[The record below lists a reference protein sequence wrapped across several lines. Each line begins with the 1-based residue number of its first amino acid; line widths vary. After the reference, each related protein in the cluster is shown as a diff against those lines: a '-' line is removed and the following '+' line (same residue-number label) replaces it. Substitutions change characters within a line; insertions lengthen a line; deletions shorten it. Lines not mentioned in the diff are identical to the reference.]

1 MSTNNLPKS
10 PFEILDPDKRWKPS
24 NPDHHPHPPLVPIL
38 RQKVKDWRDK
48 DYQGI
53 SKTTEALLEWWF
65 KKQHIQT
72 DDDTLFQYYF
82 CQREAIETLIYLYEI
97 EKVRTPE
104 FLISFD
110 SSGELTEDHFKEH
123 WLRFVIKMATG
134 SGKTKTMGLA
144 LVWSYFN
151 RIYEDNT
158 DFSKNFLIIA
168 PNIIVLDRLRKD
180 FEHLQM
186 FKDDPIL
193 PDNFHYNKNWKDDF
207 FNISVHIQDH
217 IKPIK
222 KEGNIFLTNI
232 QRVYERNKPPSLQD
246 EDKTSYFL
254 GKKPV
259 SDLQDSG
266 VKVEDIVRDIDE
278 LAVFNDEAHHIH
290 DPKLAWFKAIEDIH
304 NNLKQK
310 GGKLTFQ
317 VDTTATPKDSRGN
330 VFVQTIVDYP
340 LVEAIYQKIVKL
352 PIIPD
357 DASRGKLEEKQS
369 SKFSEKYQ
377 DYIKLGFIEWE
388 KIYKEYKSVEKKA
401 VLFIMVDD
409 TRNCDDVAAYLERT
423 YPLLKD
429 KVFTI
434 HTNKSGDFN
443 ETSKKDEKELSKL
456 RELANT
462 IDNFDN
468 DYLVVVSVM
477 MLKEGWDV
485 KNVTTI
491 VGLRPYTATAKI
503 LPEQTLGR
511 GLRKM
516 QGIEKQELSV
526 VGTDAFI
533 NFVKEIKK
541 DGVDLEEKEMGKS
554 SPPRVPE
561 IVKIDKEDETL
572 NLEMDIFK
580 SFYFRDQ
587 LEASRLNPALFEF
600 EKLKYK
606 NYEQNE
612 IVRIYFRDIIDNEVK
627 SIVEMTIDNIDW
639 RHTVGWFSE
648 TIVQELRMAIQP
660 AKLFPKIKDFIENH
674 LFDRKVSVEDPNTM
688 ANIKTPETVNRIK
701 DTFRKEIHK
710 LTIKENK
717 GIEKE
722 GSLFFKSIN
731 PFVPESEHTGISFK
745 KDNIFYNPKKTLF
758 NKVVLDSPLEYN
770 FVKIL
775 EDCTDIISYIR
786 NYAKKRD
793 FFSVS
798 YINKEGRIADFWPD
812 FIVKANEQNY
822 YIVETKGFPD
832 VNIDKKMQALKEWCK
847 KANSSN
853 ECEKNYKFLFID
865 QNTFNKIKP
874 QSFSELIRNFTEY
887 Q

>member
-1 MSTNNLPKS
+1 MSINKLPKS
-10 PFEILDPDKRWKPS
+10 PFAILDPDKRWKPS
-24 NPDHHPHPPLVPIL
+24 NPEHHPAPPLVPVL
-38 RQKVKDWRDK
+38 RQKVKEWRDK
-48 DYQGI
+48 NYQGI
-53 SKTTEALLEWWF
+53 SKTSQALLEWWF
-65 KKQHIQT
+65 KKQHIQG
-72 DDDTLFQYYF
+72 DSLFQYYF

-104 FLISFD
+104 NLIPFD
-110 SSGELTEDHFKEH
+110 STGGKIKDHFTEH
-123 WLRFVIKMATG
+123 WLRLVIKMATG

-151 RIYEDNT
+151 RMYEDNT
-158 DFSKNFLIIA
+158 DCSKNFLIIA

-180 FEHLQM
+180 FESLQM

-193 PDNFHYNKNWKDDF
+193 PDDTHYNKTWKDDF
-207 FNISVHIQDH
+207 LKIAVHIQDQ

-232 QRVYERNKPPSLQD
+232 QRIYERNKPPSFQD

-254 GKKPV
+254 GKKPE
-259 SDLQDSG
+259 SDLQTSG
-266 VKVEDIVRDIDE
+266 LKVEDIVRDIDE

-290 DPKLAWFKAIEDIH
+290 DPKLAWFKSIEDIH

-310 GGKLTFQ
+310 GGKLAFQ
-317 VDTTATPKDSRGN
+317 LDTTATPKDSKGN
-330 VFVQTIVDYP
+330 IFIQTIVDYP
-340 LVEAIYQKIVKL
+340 LVEAIHQEVVKL

-357 DASRGKLEEKQS
+357 DTSRGELKERKS
-369 SKFSEKYQ
+369 HKFSERYQ
-377 DYIKLGFIEWE
+377 DYIKLGFEEW
-388 KIYKEYKSVEKKA
+388 KKAYKVYGDLGKKA

-409 TRNCDDVAAYLERT
+409 TKNCDDVASYLERT

-434 HTNKSGDFN
+434 HTNKSGDFK
-443 ETSKKDEKELSKL
+443 ETSSKDEKELREL
-456 RELANT
+456 RGLANT
-462 IDNFDN
+462 IDNLEN
-468 DYLVVVSVM
+468 DFSVIVSVM

-491 VGLRPYTATAKI
+491 VGLRPYTAKSKI

-516 QGIEKQELSV
+516 QGISGEQKLSV

-533 NFVKEIKK
+533 NFVEEIKNE
-541 DGVDLEEKEMGKS
+541 GVELKKEQMGKS

-561 IVKIDKEDETL
+561 IVKIDKEDEAL

-580 SFYFRDQ
+580 SFYFRDR
-587 LEASRLNPALFEF
+587 LEVSSLNPALFEF
-600 EKLKYK
+600 EKLKHK
-606 NYEQNE
+606 NYEQKE
-612 IVRIYFRDIIDNEVK
+612 IVEIYFRDIIDDKVK
-627 SIVEMTIDNIDW
+627 SVVQMTIDNIDW
-639 RHTVGWFSE
+639 GHTIRWFSE
-648 TIVQELRMAIQP
+648 TIIQELGMAIQP
-660 AKLFPKIKDFIENH
+660 AELFPKIKDFIENH
-674 LFDRKVSVEDPNTM
+674 LFDKKVSVEDPNTM
-688 ANIKTPETVNRIK
+688 ANVKTAETTNKIK
-701 DTFRKEIHK
+701 DSFKKEINK

-722 GSLFFKSIN
+722 GSL
-731 PFVPESEHTGISFK
+731 SFK
-745 KDNIFYNPKKTLF
+745 NISPFIPDTENRELSVTKDNILYNPKKTLF
-758 NKVVLDSPLEYN
+758 NKVVLDSKFEYN

-775 EDCTDIISYIR
+775 ENCTDIVSYIR
-786 NYAKKRD
+786 NYPIKRS

-798 YINKEGRIADFWPD
+798 YINKEGRDARFYPD
-812 FIVKANEQNY
+812 FIVKATEKDY

-832 VNIDKKMQALKEWCK
+832 VNIDKKMEQLKEYCK
-847 KANSSN
+847 RANSSN
-853 ECEKNYKFLFID
+853 ESDINYKFLFID
-865 QNTFNKIKP
+865 QKGFEKIKP
-874 QSFSELIRNFTEY
+874 QSFSECIKNFTKY

>member
-1 MSTNNLPKS
+1 MSISNLPKS
-10 PFEILDPDKRWKPS
+10 PFKVLEPNKRWKPS
-24 NPDHHPHPPLVPIL
+24 NPEHHPAPPLVPVL
-38 RQKVKDWRDK
+38 RQKVKEWRDK
-48 DYQGI
+48 KYQGV
-53 SKTTEALLEWWF
+53 SKTTQALLEWWF
-65 KKQHIQT
+65 EKQHVQA
-72 DDDTLFQYYF
+72 DNTLFRYYF

-104 FLISFD
+104 NLMPFD
-110 SSGELTEDHFKEH
+110 STGELTEDHFTEH
-123 WLRFVIKMATG
+123 WLRLVIKMATG

-151 RIYEDNT
+151 RIYENNLDC
-158 DFSKNFLIIA
+158 SKNFLIIA

-180 FEHLQM
+180 FEHLRM
-186 FKDDPIL
+186 FREDPIL
-193 PDNFHYNKNWKDDF
+193 PDDFHYNKKWKDDF
-207 FNISVHIQDH
+207 FNIAVHVQDQ

-232 QRVYERNKPPSLQD
+232 QRVYERNKPPSFED

-254 GKKPV
+254 GKPPV
-259 SDLQDSG
+259 SDLQASG
-266 VKVEDIVRDIDE
+266 LKIEDIVRDIDE

-290 DPKLAWFKAIEDIH
+290 DSKLAWFKSIEDIH

-310 GGKLTFQ
+310 GGKLAFQ
-317 VDTTATPKDSRGN
+317 LDTTATPKDSRGN

-340 LVEAIYQKIVKL
+340 LVEAIHQEIVKL

-357 DASRGKLEEKQS
+357 DASRGKLEEKRS
-369 SKFSEKYQ
+369 NKFSEKYQ
-377 DYIKLGFIEWE
+377 DYIELGFKEWE
-388 KIYKEYKSVEKKA
+388 KAYKVYGSLGKKA

-409 TRNCDDVAAYLERT
+409 TKNCDDVASYLKRT

-434 HTNKSGDFN
+434 HTNKSGDFK
-443 ETSKKDEKELSKL
+443 ETSLKDEKELKEL

-462 IDNFDN
+462 IDDSNNEFS
-468 DYLVVVSVM
+468 VVVSVM

-491 VGLRPYTATAKI
+491 VGLRAYESKI

-516 QGIEKQELSV
+516 QGIKQEQELSV
-526 VGTDAFI
+526 IGTDKFI

-541 DGVDLEEKEMGKS
+541 EGVELKEKEMGEL

-561 IVKIDKEDETL
+561 IVKIDKEDEAL

-580 SFYFRDQ
+580 SFYFRDR
-587 LEASRLNPALFEF
+587 LEVSSLNLALFDF

-606 NYEQNE
+606 NYEERE
-612 IVRIYFRDIIDNEVK
+612 IIKIYFRDIIENQVK
-627 SIVEMTIDNIDW
+627 SVVQMTRDKIDW
-639 RHTVGWFSE
+639 RHTIGWFCE
-648 TIVQELRMAIQP
+648 TIIQELGMAIQP
-660 AKLFPKIKDFIENH
+660 AELFPKIKDFIENH
-674 LFDRKVSVEDPNTM
+674 LFDKKVFLEEPNTM
-688 ANIKTPETVNRIK
+688 ANVKTEETTNRIK
-701 DTFRKEIHK
+701 DTFKKEINK

-717 GIEKE
+717 GIKKE
-722 GSLFFKSIN
+722 GSL
-731 PFVPESEHTGISFK
+731 SFK
-745 KDNIFYNPKKTLF
+745 NISPFIPDTEKREFSLASYHILYNPKKTLF
-758 NKVVLDSPLEYN
+758 NKVVLDSKFEYH

-786 NYAKKRD
+786 NYPIKRS

-798 YINKEGRIADFWPD
+798 YINKEGRDARFYPD
-812 FIVKANEQNY
+812 FIVKASEKDY

-832 VNIDKKMQALKEWCK
+832 LNIDKKMEQLKEYCK
-847 KANSSN
+847 RANSSN
-853 ECEKNYKFLFID
+853 EKEINYKFLFID
-865 QNTFNKIKP
+865 QKTFEKIKP
-874 QSFSELIRNFTEY
+874 QSFSEMIKNFTKY